1 VQLLN
6 NFRLIDALDIVFVSA
21 VLYVGIVALRS
32 ARAGPALGGIGIL
45 VVAYPA
51 ARYFGM
57 QLTAWLFQG
66 FFAVL
71 VIILVVIFQSELRR
85 LFERI
90 AVVGLRRGRAV
101 ELHQKTAEAL
111 VRSLI
116 DLARNRAGALIVV
129 CGRDSVER
137 YVEGGVLLD
146 GRVSDALLL
155 SLFDKHSPGHDGA
168 VVIEGD
174 RVTRFGAQLPLS
186 NDFEQLRRR
195 GTRHSAALGLAERTD
210 AICLVVSEERGEI
223 SIVRE
228 GKLRS
233 LDKPEDVAVEFPAM
247 LHALEPKLA
256 RRELVWRALRER
268 WVEKLVAIGL
278 ATFLWIAFVPGAQLE
293 EVSYEL
299 PIAVDLPAGYTLEK
313 VDPPQVEVTL
323 SGPRRQFIVLDA
335 KRLEVRLDGFL
346 VEAGRRS
353 FDVPDEA
360 VSHPA
365 GFTVTSVTP
374 RRVKLA
380 IRRTGPEGGTEA
392 SGNGPPSSP

>member
-1 VQLLN
+1 VRLLN
-6 NFRLIDALDIVFVSA
+6 NFGIIDALDIVFVSA

-45 VVAYPA
+45 VTAYLG
-51 ARYFGM
+51 ARQLGM

-71 VIILVVIFQSELRR
+71 VIVLVVIFQSELRR

-90 AVVGLRRGRAV
+90 AVLGLRRRRAD
-101 ELHQKTAEAL
+101 EPHQQTADAL
-111 VRSLI
+111 VRSAI
-116 DLARNRAGALIVV
+116 ELARNRAGALIVV

-137 YVEGGVLLD
+137 YVEGGVLLG

-155 SLFDKHSPGHDGA
+155 SLFEKHSPGHDGA
-168 VVIEGD
+168 VIVEGD
-174 RVTRFGAQLPLS
+174 RIARFGAQLPLS
-186 NDFEQLRRR
+186 NDFAQLHRR

-210 AICLVVSEERGEI
+210 AVCLVVSEERGQI
-223 SIVRE
+223 SIARE
-228 GKLRS
+228 GVLRS
-233 LDKPEDVAVEFPAM
+233 LDKPEDVAVELPPL
-247 LHALEPKLA
+247 LHALEPQIG

-278 ATFLWIAFVPGAQLE
+278 ACFLWIAFVPGAQVD

-299 PIAVDLPAGYTLEK
+299 PIAVDNLPAGYALEK

-323 SGPRRQFIVLDA
+323 SGTRRWFVLLDE

-360 VSHPA
+360 VVHPA
-365 GFTVTSVTP
+365 GLKVTSVTP
-374 RRVKLA
+374 RRVKLSV
-380 IRRTGPEGGTEA
+380 RRTGGEGGTETP
-392 SGNGPPSSP
+392 G

>member
-1 VQLLN
+1 MQLLN
-6 NFRLIDALDIVFVSA
+6 NFGTIDALDIVFVSV

-45 VVAYPA
+45 VTAYLG
-51 ARYFGM
+51 ARQVGM

-71 VIILVVIFQSELRR
+71 VIVLVVIFQSELRR

-90 AVVGLRRGRAV
+90 AVVGLRRGRAD
-101 ELHQKTAEAL
+101 EPHQQTADAL
-111 VRSLI
+111 VRSAI
-116 DLARNRAGALIVV
+116 ELARNRAGALIVV

-137 YVEGGVLLD
+137 YVEGGVLLG

-155 SLFDKHSPGHDGA
+155 SLFEKHSPGHDGA
-168 VVIEGD
+168 VIVEGD
-174 RVTRFGAQLPLS
+174 LIARFGAQLPLS
-186 NDFEQLRRR
+186 NDFAQLRRR

-210 AICLVVSEERGEI
+210 AVCLVVSEERGQI
-223 SIVRE
+223 SIARE
-228 GKLRS
+228 GVLRS
-233 LDKPEDVAVEFPAM
+233 LDKPEDVAVELPPL
-247 LHALEPKLA
+247 LHALEPKIG

-278 ATFLWIAFVPGAQLE
+278 SCFLWIAFVPGAQVDE
-293 EVSYEL
+293 ESYEL
-299 PIAVDLPAGYTLEK
+299 PIAVDNLPAGYTLEK

-323 SGPRRQFIVLDA
+323 SGTRRWFVLLDE

-360 VSHPA
+360 VVHPA
-365 GFTVTSVTP
+365 GLKVTSVTP
-374 RRVKLA
+374 RRVKLSV
-380 IRRTGPEGGTEA
+380 RRTAGEGGTETP
-392 SGNGPPSSP
+392 G